1 MVRIYSYYTKSLNL
15 QFDYNRLVLKRNAQG
30 WSTATPPAKKPADQ
44 PRAAAATSSG
54 KSSSSTAPA
63 VQSTGPIAP
72 PPQPTPTGPT
82 SSTPRVSSRQP
93 VKKVDSVVSIRNE
106 VDTIISDRYETICD
120 ESYYDHDTDI
130 YEDEVEDDMQNGHDE
145 NNLTHPQPNVTGALG
160 KCISILKQVLPDQDI
175 DAMLNDPNAV
185 PILPPKPNPTPQ
197 TPQHE
202 EEGTEEEQEG
212 EDGDE
217 VVEEEA
223 DDQDVDEI
231 FDTNIESLF
240 SDKWSEELV
249 PKHLTAPVSD
259 ILAQKLKKWVTSP
272 PSKDELNQTFKACL
286 IPKNCEALMPV
297 NIDNFLY
304 QKIPAAV
311 RVADKKL
318 TSTAT
323 YFRRSLG
330 RLMPMWADLCE
341 SEIVENLT
349 GDPQPPLRTRHGD
362 VPMAKVLDGLVDVIK
377 LLSYGLSLINVR
389 RRHGMRPYIDQK
401 FHPLLAASNP
411 ISTTLL
417 GDNLENKVSDI
428 SKLNSMLRRQS
439 QSMLRVRR
447 PFFSQRSRGHPARGY
462 FTPSPGTTRR
472 PTRGRYQTRG
482 NPRYNRRFTRRSRPG
497 RAR

>member
-1 MVRIYSYYTKSLNL
+1 M
-15 QFDYNRLVLKRNAQG
+15 LKRNAQG
-30 WSTATPPAKKPADQ
+30 WSTATPPPKKPAEQ
-44 PRAAAATSSG
+44 PRAAATTSGG
-54 KSSSSTAPA
+54 KASNSAAPT
-63 VQSTGPIAP
+63 VQSTGPNAP
-72 PPQPTPTGPT
+72 PPTPTPSGPA
-82 SSTPRVSSRQP
+82 SSTPRTSTRQP
-93 VKKVDSVVSIRNE
+93 MKKVDSVISIRNE
-106 VDTIISDRYETICD
+106 VDTIINDRYESIRD
-120 ESYYDHDTDI
+120 ESYYDHDTEVYD
-130 YEDEVEDDMQNGHDE
+130 EDNVENDNVDD
-145 NNLTHPQPNVTGALG
+145 NLTPPSASPRQGPNVTFALG

-175 DAMLNDPNAV
+175 DAMLNNPNAV
-185 PILPPKPNPTPQ
+185 PVLPPKTNPVQPTSPQ
-197 TPQHE
+197 APPDE
-202 EEGTEEEQEG
+202 DEGSEDVQPEGDEG
-212 EDGDE
+212 EEVEGDMP
-217 VVEEEA
+217 EEEA
-223 DDQDVDEI
+223 DDPDVDEI

-240 SDKWSEELV
+240 SDKSWSEELI

-259 ILAQKLKKWVTSP
+259 ILAKKLKKWVTTP
-272 PSKDELNQTFKACL
+272 PSKDELNQIFKTCL

-330 RLMPMWADLCE
+330 RLMPIWADLCE

-389 RRHGMRPYIDQK
+389 RRHGMRPYIDYK

-462 FTPSPGTTRR
+462 FTSSPGTSRR

>member
-1 MVRIYSYYTKSLNL
+1 M
-15 QFDYNRLVLKRNAQG
+15 LKRNAQG
-30 WSTATPPAKKPADQ
+30 WSAAAPPTKKPADQ
-44 PRAAAATSSG
+44 PRAAVPSG
-54 KSSSSTAPA
+54 KASSSAAPT
-63 VQSTGPIAP
+63 VQSTGPNAP
-72 PPQPTPTGPT
+72 PPTPIPTGPT

-106 VDTIISDRYETICD
+106 VDTIISDRYESVRD
-120 ESYYDHDTDI
+120 ESYYDHDTEV
-130 YEDEVEDDMQNGHDE
+130 YEDDVENGHNGHDE
-145 NNLTHPQPNVTGALG
+145 SNLTPPPTSPRHNHNVTETLG
-160 KCISILKQVLPDQDI
+160 KCISILKHVLPDQDI

-197 TPQHE
+197 TPQNGG
-202 EEGTEEEQEG
+202 EGTEEEQEG
-212 EDGDE
+212 EDVDE
-217 VVEEEA
+217 VAEEEA
-223 DDQDVDEI
+223 DDPDVDEI

-259 ILAQKLKKWVTSP
+259 VLAKKLKNWIATP
-272 PSKDELNQTFKACL
+272 PSKEELNQTFKSCL
-286 IPKNCEALMPV
+286 IPKNCEAIMPV

-318 TSTAT
+318 TSTGT
-323 YFRRSLG
+323 YFRRALG
-330 RLMPMWADLCE
+330 RLMPTWADFCE

-362 VPMAKVLDGLVDVIK
+362 VPMSNVLDGIVDVIK
-377 LLSYGLSLINVR
+377 LLSFGLSLINVR

-411 ISTTLL
+411 ISKTLL
-417 GDNLENKVSDI
+417 GDNLENRVSDI
-428 SKLNSMLRRQS
+428 SKLNSVLRRQS

-462 FTPSPGTTRR
+462 FTSSAGNYRR

-482 NPRYNRRFTRRSRPG
+482 YFRNNRRFTRRSRPG